1 MSTIRRG
8 LALAILGL
16 LFIQFLPTIADV
28 VTTSA
33 TPEPM
38 VSSAPSAEPTTT
50 SSPQSETTTTESAS
64 SQAQPAPSSSY
75 IYVNASETPT
85 QRSFVASSQD
95 ATIRLPATFPVDPR
109 ATSVKIAPI
118 KISAS
123 GDVLLC
129 FSTSASSM
137 WLTGGLDG
145 VLLEGNGSSELR
157 LSGPAEDLRSLLN
170 SGAGLRVGAATR
182 VQGSVVSIK
191 VLNLT
196 EPTLDEELCDQAEKV
211 ATSLVTP
218 LGLGMNTV
226 KNPVPI
232 K

>member
-1 MSTIRRG
+1 MRRG

-38 VSSAPSAEPTTT
+38 VTSAPSAEPTTT
-50 SSPQSETTTTESAS
+50 SSPQPESTENSS
-64 SQAQPAPSSSY
+64 SQAEPAPSSSY
-75 IYVNASETPT
+75 IYVNTSETPT
-85 QRSFVASSQD
+85 PRSFVASSQD

-129 FSTSASSM
+129 LSTTASSM
-137 WLTGGLDG
+137 WLMGGTDG
-145 VLLEGNGSSELR
+145 VLLEGNGTPQLR
-157 LSGPAEDLRSLLN
+157 LSGPAEEIRSLLN

-182 VQGSVVSIK
+182 VQGSVVTIK
-191 VLNLT
+191 VLNLM

-218 LGLGMNTV
+218 LGLGMYTV